1 MKQVKKP
8 KLPLAVYYLI
18 VLAVIILLN
27 PFSTAMV
34 IWIFVGVS
42 MIVSAVLDII
52 TLIVAG

>member
-27 PFSTAMV
+27 
-34 IWIFVGVS
+34 
-42 MIVSAVLDII
+42 VLVFPRFM
-52 TLIVAG
+52 TQH